1 MSVKIKREGLTNAHT
16 AESVWGSNKSQISIR
31 SFHLNEGLPQIRDL
45 QNELDEYVA
54 VLMGRVDPPI
64 NNGDMTLLEYANA
77 VYSRA
82 MEITMMLQRAESS
95 GTVLKGSR
103 AYKFRT
109 GELRTFVEISL
120 KAIELGSRRITVAKM
135 EYDMSHG

>member
-1 MSVKIKREGLTNAHT
+1 
-16 AESVWGSNKSQISIR
+16 
-31 SFHLNEGLPQIRDL
+31 
-45 QNELDEYVA
+45 
-54 VLMGRVDPPI
+54 MGRIDPPI